1 MTNVAAEFGLLAGLC
16 RNPDLYF
23 DLQQHL
29 SIDDFTS
36 KPHRDYF
43 IVLQRLLMNSTQQ
56 LVVTQPGLLAEATTL
71 GMRDFYTTCG
81 DGELIEA
88 CLNHSATKED
98 TLRSFAQ
105 VKRESVKRNYHEM
118 FKQNIKY
125 LGETPDSTSDI
136 ISKMDSGLIS
146 LGNKLQGVV
155 SDEII
160 NLPERAHNIIMDLAA
175 RPGELG
181 VDIGFPIWQ
190 RSIGGIRNGAVT
202 FIAAT
207 AKAGKSQIG
216 ARGAVELSKYI
227 PVLYCDSELN
237 EISQSVRAFGMFSE
251 INYEILETG
260 YWKCDYQKIL
270 ADGYDKTFALQCKTA
285 RPILEDPK
293 MWESFKKR
301 ELFYKKM
308 TGMTAREM
316 IPFLRRWVM
325 QHVGMDKDSRSPR
338 CLIIWDYIKLARI
351 DEVQKM
357 GVGAHDILGD
367 TCSALHDFAEEY
379 NLPILAFGQT
389 NRQIDKDINMIAGA
403 KKIVELVDSVSL
415 WRRKDP
421 DDLVVDPNGTHEIH
435 QLVSRYGKGVS
446 TYINVQADLGIGKFK
461 EMGVANPRASVPQ
474 QGQQQGSGKWGAK
487 KTSGSSASSPT
498 QAPTSKSNDDDDT

>member
-1 MTNVAAEFGLLAGLC
+1 MGNVAAEFGLLAGLC
-16 RNPDLYF
+16 RNPEVYF

-36 KPHRDYF
+36 KAHRDFF

-56 LVVTQPGLLAEATTL
+56 LVVTQPGLLAEASSL
-71 GMRDFYTTCG
+71 GLKDFYVTCG

-88 CLNHSATKED
+88 CLAHTSNRED
-98 TLRSFAQ
+98 TMRAFAQ
-105 VKRESVKRNYHEM
+105 VKRESVKSQYGEM

-125 LGETPDSTSDI
+125 LGETADSTSDI
-136 ISKMDSGLIS
+136 ITKMDSGLIS
-146 LGNKLQGVV
+146 LGNKIQGVV

-160 NLPERAHNIIMDLAA
+160 NLAERSHQIILELAS

-190 RSIGGIRNGAVT
+190 RSIGGLRNGSVT
-202 FIAAT
+202 FMAAT

-216 ARGAVELSKYI
+216 VRAAVELSKYI

-237 EISQSVRAFGMFSE
+237 EIAQSVRSFGMYSE

-260 YWKCDYQKIL
+260 YWKCTPDKIL

-285 RPILEDPK
+285 RPILEDK
-293 MWESFKKR
+293 QIWEDFKKR

-316 IPFLRRWVM
+316 VPFLRRWVM
-325 QHVGMDKDSRSPR
+325 QHVGLDKNSRTPR
-338 CLIIWDYIKLARI
+338 CLIVWDYIKLARV
-351 DEVQKM
+351 DDVKNM
-357 GVGAHDILGD
+357 GVGAHDVLGD
-367 TCSALHDFAEEY
+367 ACMALHDFAEEY

-389 NRQIDKDINMIAGA
+389 NRQLDIDLNMIAGA
-403 KKIVELVDSVSL
+403 KKIVELVDSISL
-415 WRRKDP
+415 WKRKDP
-421 DDLVVDPNGTHEIH
+421 DDLIVDPNGTHEIH
-435 QLVSRYGKGVS
+435 QLASRYGKGVS

-461 EMGVANPRASVPQ
+461 EMGVANPKASVP
-474 QGQQQGSGKWGAK
+474 ATTYK
-487 KTSGSSASSPT
+487 KTAKQPTTPAQTYTQPT
-498 QAPTSKSNDDDDT
+498 QTQNNNDTDDDI